1 LKLKCDEPL
10 SNVAFR
16 SKLRRYNVRTCS
28 AEYDVANLDDKA
40 IHLTNDAVQKVLHSY
55 GAHEAGGSA
64 YSRR

>member
-1 LKLKCDEPL
+1 
-10 SNVAFR
+10 
-16 SKLRRYNVRTCS
+16 LRRYNVRTCS

-64 YSRR
+64 YSLR